1 MRGAPLR
8 KLLLVAVVTAMSVL
22 LAADADWK
30 ASGCRSA
37 LSHSQSGVVVAA
49 LNYVAA
55 NADLAHALA
64 PEIARLETS
73 STPEIQ
79 GGAVRVFA
87 SIGESAPVL
96 RALSDPYSFRA
107 SAALDAMSAADLRT
121 NRKLIGPLLRSKD
134 DVLMSAILAVGRS
147 ELVEYAESIASLGD
161 SGPDYVKRL
170 ALQTAVRLAI
180 ALKTGKRD
188 MTELLGAALQYPDR
202 GMQLAAVDGLSPSLA
217 DEYAPLY
224 LKALGGD
231 SANVAIRALGNMKA
245 RKHAAAVAGFLTAP
259 DNLGTGLIRTE
270 AINAL
275 GNMEAMEYAAKLVE
289 TLKAD
294 PDTAQTCARALI
306 KMRAVE
312 QTGPLTALL
321 DAREPYVRQA
331 AIETLGGMKA
341 VPKTAWARLLS
352 DKNEGVR
359 ASAAEAAGLAGCA
372 AGADPLLQL
381 ALDDDLEV
389 RSAAA
394 ESLRSCGPITWQ
406 RALPLLQSLSP
417 EPSMRN
423 DETTFT
429 ALLITGGAKEM
440 AVLAG
445 VGRGIT
451 IRDRL
456 QAITAAWP
464 LLAKYDALRKSL
476 VSGDIEDF
484 ARSDRGTWLPQD
496 REGLLLCAGIL
507 ESAGSDNA
515 AALRKIANSVGAQQ

>member
-1 MRGAPLR
+1 
-8 KLLLVAVVTAMSVL
+8 
-22 LAADADWK
+22 
-30 ASGCRSA
+30 
-37 LSHSQSGVVVAA
+37 
-49 LNYVAA
+49 
-55 NADLAHALA
+55 
-64 PEIARLETS
+64 
-73 STPEIQ
+73 
-79 GGAVRVFA
+79 
-87 SIGESAPVL
+87 
-96 RALSDPYSFRA
+96 
-107 SAALDAMSAADLRT
+107 
-121 NRKLIGPLLRSKD
+121 
-134 DVLMSAILAVGRS
+134 
-147 ELVEYAESIASLGD
+147 
-161 SGPDYVKRL
+161 
-170 ALQTAVRLAI
+170 
-180 ALKTGKRD
+180 
-188 MTELLGAALQYPDR
+188 
-202 GMQLAAVDGLSPSLA
+202 
-217 DEYAPLY
+217 
-224 LKALGGD
+224 
-231 SANVAIRALGNMKA
+231 
-245 RKHAAAVAGFLTAP
+245 
-259 DNLGTGLIRTE
+259 
-270 AINAL
+270 
-275 GNMEAMEYAAKLVE
+275 
-289 TLKAD
+289 
-294 PDTAQTCARALI
+294 
-306 KMRAVE
+306 
-312 QTGPLTALL
+312 
-321 DAREPYVRQA
+321 
-331 AIETLGGMKA
+331 MKA